1 MMADDKRTP
10 IQPVVLSGGSGSR
23 LWPLSRE
30 QHPKQL
36 LAPFGGQT
44 LLQEACVRIDRLSP
58 HVPPLV
64 VCNEEYRF
72 VVAEQLRLIGK
83 PGRILLEPVGR
94 NTAPALTCAA
104 LVLAKEQPAS
114 LMLVMPSDHLI
125 GDRSA
130 FEAAVEAAAIFAR
143 DGAIVTFG
151 VTPDRPETGYGY
163 IKQGRDG
170 TVEAFVEKPAA
181 ELARRYVE
189 SGEYLWN
196 SGLFMM
202 RADVWIEEIG
212 LFAPGI
218 MKACQGACDRGQ
230 QDETFFRLDVEA
242 FRACPS
248 DSIDYAVME
257 KTSRARVCR
266 LDARWSDIGAW
277 SSLWQQASR
286 DSNDNLLQGDVVAR
300 DSHGS
305 LVLAQSRLVA
315 AIGLED
321 MVVVETADAVLVAP
335 KNRVQ
340 EVKELV
346 QTLARDG
353 RKECKHH
360 RKVHRPWGSYENVD
374 TGDGFQVKRL
384 IVHPG
389 ASLSLQMHHH
399 RAEHW
404 VVVRGAARVTCGEEQ
419 FMLTEN
425 QSTYIPMGSRHR
437 LENPGMI
444 PLEVIEVQSGRY
456 LGEDDIVRFADTYKR
471 HLQA

>member
-1 MMADDKRTP
+1 MADGKSG
-10 IQPVVLSGGSGSR
+10 IIHPVVLSGGSGSR

-44 LLQEACVRIDRLSP
+44 LLQEACSRIDRLSP
-58 HVPPLV
+58 GIPPLV

-83 PGRILLEPVGR
+83 SGRIVLEPVGR

-104 LVLAKEQPAS
+104 LVLTDQEPDA

-125 GDRSA
+125 ADRAA
-130 FEAAVEAAAIFAR
+130 FEHAVRAAAVVAHER
-143 DGAIVTFG
+143 AIVTFG
-151 VTPDRPETGYGY
+151 VVPDRPETGYGY
-163 IKQGRDG
+163 IKQGPG
-170 TVEAFVEKPAA
+170 GAVEAFVEKPDAA
-181 ELARRYVE
+181 LAARYVE

-202 RADVWIEEIG
+202 RPDVWLEEIG
-212 LFAPGI
+212 RFAPGI
-218 MKACQGACDRGQ
+218 LEACRRACDLAQ
-230 QDETFFRLDVEA
+230 QDETFFRLDAES
-242 FRACPS
+242 FKACPS

-257 KTSRARVCR
+257 KTSRARVCL

-277 SSLWQQASR
+277 SSLWQQAPR
-286 DSNDNLLQGDVVAR
+286 DDNDNLLQGDVVSR
-300 DSHGS
+300 DSRGS
-305 LVLAQSRLVA
+305 LVIAQSRLVA
-315 AIGLED
+315 ALGLRD

-335 KNRVQ
+335 KDRVQ

-346 QTLARDG
+346 QALGADG
-353 RKECKHH
+353 REECKHH
-360 RKVHRPWGSYENVD
+360 RKVHRPWGSYESVD
-374 TGDGFQVKRL
+374 AGDGFQVKRL

-404 VVVRGAARVTCGEEQ
+404 VVVRGAARVTCGDNE

-444 PLEVIEVQSGRY
+444 PLEVVEVQSGRY

-471 HLQA
+471 HLPA

>member
-1 MMADDKRTP
+1 M
-10 IQPVVLSGGSGSR
+10 IYPVVLSGGSGSR

-36 LAPFGGQT
+36 LAPFGGHT
-44 LLQEACVRIDRLSP
+44 LLQETCSRIDSLSP
-58 HVPPLV
+58 GVSPLV

-83 PGRILLEPVGR
+83 QGLIVLEPAGR
-94 NTAPALTCAA
+94 NTAPALTVAA
-104 LVLAKEQPAS
+104 LLLAERAPDA
-114 LMLVMPSDHLI
+114 LMLVMPSDHVI
-125 GDRSA
+125 ADRTA
-130 FEAAVEAAAIFAR
+130 FERTVLAAADMAR
-143 DGAIVTFG
+143 EGAIVTFG
-151 VTPDRPETGYGY
+151 VVPERPETGYGY
-163 IKQGRDG
+163 IKQGPG
-170 TVEAFVEKPAA
+170 GAVAAFVEKPDAARAA
-181 ELARRYVE
+181 EYVA

-196 SGLFMM
+196 AGLFMM
-202 RADVWIEEIG
+202 RPGIWIEEIG
-212 LFAPGI
+212 KFAPRI
-218 MKACQGACDRGQ
+218 LEACRQACAHGQ
-230 QDETFFRLDVEA
+230 RDEPFFRLNAELFA
-242 FRACPS
+242 ACPS

-257 KTSRARVCR
+257 KTNRARVCL

-277 SSLWQQASR
+277 SSLWQQAPR
-286 DSNDNLLQGDVVAR
+286 DDGDNLLQGDVVSR

-305 LVLAQSRLVA
+305 LVIAQSRLVA
-315 AIGLED
+315 ALGLRD

-335 KNRVQ
+335 RDRVQ

-346 QTLARDG
+346 QALAADG
-353 RKECKHH
+353 REECKHH
-360 RKVHRPWGSYENVD
+360 RKVHRPWGSYESVD
-374 TGDGFQVKRL
+374 AGDGFQVKRL

-404 VVVRGAARVTCGEEQ
+404 VVVRGAARVTCGDKE

-444 PLEVIEVQSGRY
+444 PLEVVEVQSGRY
-456 LGEDDIVRFADTYKR
+456 LGEDDIIRFADTYKR
-471 HLQA
+471 HLPN